1 MAKTNVKLRLGSD
14 RKQNDFLG
22 MPDYP
27 CEVFYTDLASH
38 STGYMPEHWHNE
50 LEYGFV
56 TKGKLLLTCNGTEYV
71 LKENQFYFINT
82 NALHSMKATDE
93 PASFYSIVFRE
104 NFLSMPEQI
113 KQKYILPVMENANFP
128 VFATTEPEFLQ
139 LIRTAI
145 QCYEEKEAKFD
156 YYFHRHI
163 CSIWM
168 LIYDKHLPVVSTEE
182 KTDRRIQGML
192 QFISSNYH
200 HNIGVKEIADF
211 GGVSKREC
219 FRCFKRQL
227 NSSPNIYLLQFR
239 MNRAAEMILMTDKKI
254 NQIAA
259 LCGFSSATY
268 FATKFKEI
276 YGISPKVYREENR
289 KSRTPKTK
297 QSPLL

>member
-1 MAKTNVKLRLGSD
+1 MAKTNVRLRLGAD
-14 RKQNDFLG
+14 RKQNDLLG

-56 TKGKLLLTCNGTEYV
+56 VRGKLLLTCNGTEYIV
-71 LKENQFYFINT
+71 EENQFYFVNT
-82 NALHSMKATDE
+82 NVLHSMRATDA

-104 NFLSMPEQI
+104 SFFGLPEQI
-113 KQKYILPVMENANFP
+113 KKKYILPVMNNANFP
-128 VFATTEPEFLQ
+128 VFFSKEPELLQ
-139 LIRTAI
+139 RIRDAI

-156 YYFHRHI
+156 FYFHQYI

-168 LIYDKHLPVVSTEE
+168 LLYDKQLPFASEEE
-182 KTDRRIQGML
+182 KMERRIREML

-200 HNIGVKEIADF
+200 ENIGVEDIADF
-211 GGVSKREC
+211 AGVSKREC

-239 MNRAAEMILMTDKKI
+239 MNRAAEMILMTDQKM
-254 NQIAA
+254 NEIATM
-259 LCGFSSATY
+259 CGFSSATY
-268 FATKFKEI
+268 FSTKFKEI
-276 YGISPKVYREENR
+276 YGMSPKAYREENR
-289 KSRTPKTK
+289 
-297 QSPLL
+297 